1 MKILLVLACVSS
13 LLFSKVYYAKLEPY
27 ELRDISANVSGLVT
41 FIDEERLGKKLLDKP
56 YLLIDSELDAKELQ
70 SVEAKIGYLENV
82 LEANDKI
89 LRNLALSLEKKR
101 ENYKRI
107 EGLKVKSTLEKDREF
122 HDLVTSENQY
132 LSTQKEIENLKV
144 QISDLKLRASV
155 LKRSIADKTFIA
167 EGFVLYSLE
176 VRPGQVV
183 PMAANVAK
191 IADTSKGKLVIY
203 LDPEDIEG
211 IETKRVYLDG
221 VKTSYKVE
229 RLLKIADSK
238 NISKYRAEIL
248 VKAPELFSKL
258 LKVEL
263 RDE

>member
-1 MKILLVLACVSS
+1 MKILLVLVSVSS

-27 ELRDISANVSGLVT
+27 ELRNISANVSGLVT
-41 FIDEERLGKKLLDKP
+41 FIDEDRLGKKLSDKP
-56 YLLIDSELDAKELQ
+56 YLLIDNELDTKELQ
-70 SVEAKIGYLENV
+70 AVEAKIGYLENV
-82 LEANDKI
+82 LQANDAI
-89 LRNLALSLEKKR
+89 LKNLSLSLEKKR

-122 HDLVTSENQY
+122 HDLITSENQY
-132 LSTQKEIENLKV
+132 LATQKEIENLKV

-211 IETKRVYLDG
+211 VEYKTVYIEG
-221 VKTSYKVE
+221 AKTEYKVQ
-229 RLLKIADSK
+229 RLSKIADTK
-238 NISKYRAEIL
+238 NISKYKAEVL
-248 VKAPELFSKL
+248 VKAPKLFSKL
-258 LKVEL
+258 LQVEL